1 MLFKEIS
8 LQCECGEAASAIKS
22 VGLTDD
28 HSLAVHWRCGSC
40 GKFVY
45 SVKSLDDCWKECPVD
60 DRATPRP
67 FLDAGDEHVIADRR
81 FLRSLGVNPDS
92 VS

>member
-8 LQCECGEAASAIKS
+8 LQCECGQPAASIKS

-28 HSLAVHWRCGSC
+28 HQLAVQWHCSACGSL
-40 GKFVY
+40 VY
-45 SVKSLDDCWKECPVD
+45 SVKPLDDCWNECPVPEGAA
-60 DRATPRP
+60 ATP
-67 FLDAGDEHVIADRR
+67 FLSSRDEHVIADRK
-81 FLRSLGVNPDS
+81 FLRSMGVNPDS